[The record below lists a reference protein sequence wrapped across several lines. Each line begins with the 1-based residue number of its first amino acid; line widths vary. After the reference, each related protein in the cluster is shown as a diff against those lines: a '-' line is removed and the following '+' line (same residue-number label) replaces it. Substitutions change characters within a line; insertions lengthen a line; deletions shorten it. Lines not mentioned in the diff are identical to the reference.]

1 VLYSLAV
8 GAYVL
13 DRVTKLLVERHLR
26 GRPPIVLIPHVVQL
40 VYTTNTGGAFSVLG
54 GYPWVFFT
62 ASLVVSLAIVAAS
75 FRLRSTSSAVGLGLI
90 LGGALG
96 NLTDRI
102 VHGPGVSGQVTDF
115 IDFHVWPV
123 FNAADSCIVIGALVL
138 IAAGLRRPTG
148 RAVGEGPGGPDGSD
162 IPAGPDAR

>member
-1 VLYSLAV
+1 MLYALAA

-26 GRPPIVLIPHVVQL
+26 GRPPIVLIPHVVRL

-62 ASLVVSLAIVAAS
+62 ASLVVSLAIVAGS
-75 FRLRSTSSAVGLGLI
+75 LRLRSTSSAVGLGLI

-102 VHGPGVSGQVTDF
+102 LHGPGVSGQVTDF

-138 IAAGLRRPTG
+138 VAAGLRRPAG
-148 RAVGEGPGGPDGSD
+148 RAAGAGPRV
-162 IPAGPDAR
+162 PAGPDAR